1 MKRLINKIATRKF
14 ILQMANEQSSMDKL
28 PDKSV
33 DSNGR
38 TWHYSRCNTDLKRFN
53 SVSQEYID
61 VLDVEFRKL
70 IVNKLKKNP
79 PRGKTV
85 K

>member
-1 MKRLINKIATRKF
+1 MKKLINKIATRRF
-14 ILQMANEQSSMDKL
+14 ILDVANELCSVDSL

-38 TWHYSRCNTDLKRFN
+38 TWNYSRCNTGLKRFN
-53 SVSQEYID
+53 SVSQDYID
-61 VLDVEFRKL
+61 MLDVEFRKL
-70 IVNKLKKNP
+70 IADKLKKNP